1 MKLKLIATAM
11 IAAGLALSGCASH
24 KQSTASAGESR
35 SAAEFGSDAALTTKV
50 KAALAKD
57 AGLGTAT
64 QGIYHLTGSATNIG
78 WQEGGLGKL
87 AIELGVPGLLAV
99 VVFAI
104 AMIRLM
110 LRITKHPDIPES
122 SQFSRVTLFGLVV
135 ANIANFT
142 ASAQAY
148 TDPMLVLI
156 SAFFVGCL
164 FATATLDE
172 RAAAV
177 AKPAAAR
184 VLAPAT
190 A

>member
-1 MKLKLIATAM
+1 MLRL
-11 IAAGLALSGCASH
+11 
-24 KQSTASAGESR
+24 
-35 SAAEFGSDAALTTKV
+35 
-50 KAALAKD
+50 
-57 AGLGTAT
+57 
-64 QGIYHLTGSATNIG
+64 
-78 WQEGGLGKL
+78 
-87 AIELGVPGLLAV
+87 PGLLAV
-99 VVFAI
+99 AAFVG

-110 LRITKHPDIPES
+110 LLITKHPDIPES

-148 TDPMLVLI
+148 TDPILVLI
-156 SAFFVGCL
+156 TAFFVGCL

-172 RAAAV
+172 RAVHA
-177 AKPAAAR
+177 PEPAR